1 MPGVRPILLALA
13 LVSACSARPLTP
25 AETAFAASVQGP
37 ALDPAPV
44 RIVTGSALSAV
55 SVVIPPRPRTTCR
68 ELVYPPQDAPAL
80 GFYPAFALGNLLFYD
95 HDLATPDLMAGWPH
109 VLPLEDAMRLA
120 HELTH
125 VWQWQN
131 RRATGY
137 TPWSAAL
144 EHRGT
149 PDPYLFTDRPGAQFA
164 DYGWEQQGALV
175 EEFVCCR
182 ALDPDGARTRR
193 LTALLSDPF
202 PGLSPREAAPRA
214 RLPWDRAETSG
225 ICSQNASRR

>member
-1 MPGVRPILLALA
+1 MRPILLALVLLA
-13 LVSACSARPLTP
+13 ACSARPLTP

-55 SVVIPPRPRTTCR
+55 TVVVPPRPRLTCR
-68 ELVYPPQDAPAL
+68 ERVYPPQETPAE

-95 HDLATPDLMAGWPH
+95 RNLASRDLMAGWPE

-125 VWQWQN
+125 VWQWQH

-144 EHRGT
+144 EHRDT
-149 PDPYLFTDRPGAQFA
+149 PDPYLFAERPGARFA

-182 ALDPDGARTRR
+182 ALDPDGARARR
-193 LTALLSDPF
+193 LTALLSEPF
-202 PGLSPREAAPRA
+202 PGLSPREPATRA
-214 RLPWDRAETSG
+214 RLPWDGAEIRD
-225 ICSQNASRR
+225 ICH